1 MGEAMVTNRH
11 FADSFPLVG
20 EEQSAQPH
28 TGGGR
33 RGLASCVPSA
43 YNDDVVGRGG
53 GAVSLRIQLK
63 PK

>member
-1 MGEAMVTNRH
+1 MGEAMDTNRH

-53 GAVSLRIQLK
+53 GAVS
-63 PK
+63 